1 MHPLRHP
8 RNALAIGVIFVVIAI
23 IYWVSPYLGHGH
35 IDYAGITMLAALGI
49 AMCLLFYVLIAGS
62 PND

>member
-8 RNALAIGVIFVVIAI
+8 RNAVFVGLLFVIIGVLYLAIPLIGGWHV
-23 IYWVSPYLGHGH
+23 
-35 IDYAGITMLAALGI
+35 DYAGATMLVALGA
-49 AMCLLFYVLIAGS
+49 AMAIMAYVLIAGS

>member
-8 RNALAIGVIFVVIAI
+8 RNAVFVGLLFVFIGVVFWAVPAIGGWHV
-23 IYWVSPYLGHGH
+23 
-35 IDYAGITMLAALGI
+35 DYAGVTMLIALGV
-49 AMCLLFYVLIAGS
+49 AMSIMAYVLIAGS

>member
-8 RNALAIGVIFVVIAI
+8 RNAIFVGLLFVFIGVVFWAVPTIGGWHV
-23 IYWVSPYLGHGH
+23 
-35 IDYAGITMLAALGI
+35 DYAGVTMLLALGV
-49 AMCLLFYVLIAGS
+49 AMSIMAYVLIAGS